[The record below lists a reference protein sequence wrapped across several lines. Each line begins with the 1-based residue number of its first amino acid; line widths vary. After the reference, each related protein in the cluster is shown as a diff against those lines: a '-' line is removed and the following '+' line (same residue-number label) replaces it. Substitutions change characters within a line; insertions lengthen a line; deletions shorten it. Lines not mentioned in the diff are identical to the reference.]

1 MTRLRDV
8 LELTVI
14 FNNIAVWAATTFR
27 SWVSRRVAQ
36 WMSLF
41 PPDLAEGE
49 EDEQIDDLGVRIGN
63 LRISRT
69 GSFKVDGSSETL
81 RGPNIG

>member
-14 FNNIAVWAATTFR
+14 LDKIAAVAATTFR
-27 SWVSRRVAQ
+27 GWVSKRVAE

-41 PPDLAEGE
+41 PPDPAAEGTE
-49 EDEQIDDLGVRIGN
+49 EDEQIEHIGRRIGN

-69 GSFKVDGSSETL
+69 DSFKLNRS
-81 RGPNIG
+81 

>member
-14 FNNIAVWAATTFR
+14 FDKIAAVAATTFR
-27 SWVSRRVAQ
+27 GWVSKRVAQ

-41 PPDLAEGE
+41 PPDLAEGTE
-49 EDEQIDDLGVRIGN
+49 EDEQIEHIGRRIGN

-69 GSFKVDGSSETL
+69 DSFKPNSS
-81 RGPNIG
+81 